1 MSCSCCTSSIV
12 DGQIL
17 QSEYDHK
24 VFNLQCRFKDYV
36 ANITNKWRY
45 GIFCPEDSETIVEIR
60 ALLRL
65 LICYGTQVQELPPD
79 SSNLPSCYTD
89 YLDNGGTD
97 LNELLILPLGATT
110 NDLFFVTS
118 PFTGNYYIFRITGG
132 LHTFSP
138 PITTLTLIYQ
148 FDAGLEVIA
157 RSQAPAPVFIEV
169 ECSGTQVSLDDAIT
183 ASQGVTVYS
192 RGLADSDI
200 FKIVERIEKLLEC

>member
-36 ANITNKWRY
+36 ANVTNKWRY

-65 LICYGTQVQELPPD
+65 LICYGTEAQELPPD
-79 SSNLPSCYTD
+79 SSVLPNCYTE
-89 YLDNGGTD
+89 YLEEGGTD
-97 LNELLILPLGATT
+97 LSNSLTLPLGATT
-110 NDLFFVTS
+110 NDIFFVTS
-118 PFTGNYYIFRITGG
+118 PFTGNYYIFKITSGT
-132 LHTFSP
+132 HTESP
-138 PITTLTLIYQ
+138 PISVLTLLYQ
-148 FDAGLEVIA
+148 LDNGQEIIV
-157 RSQAPAPVFIEV
+157 RSQAPESVFIEV
-169 ECSGTQVSLDDAIT
+169 QCSGTQVSLDDAIT